1 MNVKPSLLA
10 VLGAI
15 VTIGA
20 LSMGATAFAQSADQ
34 QRVVVSYKA
43 GGKGPVMAALRNSKG
58 QVHHELDR
66 LNAVAVTL
74 PAAALNGIGRN
85 PHVEYVEADELR
97 YPLAQT
103 TPYGIPM
110 VQADLVSD
118 AMASNQKVCII
129 DSGYDSMHEDLPSS
143 MSMVNGTNDS
153 GTGNWFMDEHGH
165 GTHVAGTIAALN
177 NNGKGV
183 VGVAPSGNLQLHI
196 IKVFNA
202 DGWAY
207 SSTLANALG
216 ACEAAD
222 ATVVS
227 MSLGGSR
234 ANRTERRAF
243 DNAYGRGVLSVA
255 AAGNDG
261 NTRHSYPASYD
272 SVISVAAIDSTKTIA
287 DFSQQ
292 TDQVELAAPGV
303 AVLSSVPMGTGS
315 NVSLVVAG
323 TGYEA
328 IGMEGS
334 ATGTGTGPLVDCG
347 LGTSACSGSEG
358 AVCLIQRGDIA
369 FSDKVLACQAGG
381 GVAAIIY
388 NNVPGSLSGTLGG
401 EATSIPS
408 VGISETDGATLG
420 GQPGATTSV
429 TVETGNYAF
438 FDGTSMATP
447 HVSGVAA
454 LVWSHY
460 STCTNAE
467 IRAALGSTA
476 EDLGDAGRD
485 NAYGH
490 GLVQAQA
497 AFNYLADGCGGGG
510 GGGGGG
516 ACELLPSGASCTSDS
531 ECCSNNCKGKPGRK
545 TCK

>member
-1 MNVKPSLLA
+1 MNVRTL
-10 VLGAI
+10 VFAI

-43 GGKGPVMAALRNSKG
+43 GGKGPVMAALSNSNGK
-58 QVHHELDR
+58 VHHELDR

-74 PAAALNGIGRN
+74 PAAALNGISRN
-85 PHVEYVEADELR
+85 PHVDYVEADVLR
-97 YPLAQT
+97 FPLAQT

-110 VQADLVSD
+110 VQADEVSD
-118 AMASNQKVCII
+118 ALAGNQKVCII
-129 DSGYDSMHEDLPSS
+129 DSGYELAHEDLSGN
-143 MSMVNGTNDS
+143 MVDGTNDS
-153 GTGNWFMDEHGH
+153 GTGNWYTDENGH
-165 GTHVAGTIAALN
+165 GTHVAGTVAAFN
-177 NNGKGV
+177 NNVGV
-183 VGVAPSGNLQLHI
+183 VGVAPNGNLQLHI
-196 IKVFNA
+196 IKVFGA
-202 DGWAY
+202 AGWAY
-207 SSTLANALG
+207 SSTLASALG
-216 ACEAAD
+216 KCEDAG

-272 SVISVAAIDSTKTIA
+272 SVISVAAIDSTKTVA
-287 DFSQQ
+287 SFSQQ

-303 AVLSSVPMGTGS
+303 AVLSSVPTGTGT
-315 NVSLVVAG
+315 NVSVIVASAS
-323 TGYEA
+323 YEA

-334 ATGTGTGPLVDCG
+334 ATGTGSGSLVDCG
-347 LGTSACSGSEG
+347 LGTSTCSGSTG
-358 AVCLIQRGDIA
+358 AVCLIERGDIS
-369 FSDKVLACQAGG
+369 FSDKVLACQNGG

-401 EATSIPS
+401 VATTIPS
-408 VGISETDGATLG
+408 VGISDTDGATLL
-420 GQPGATTSV
+420 GQLGQNASV

-454 LVWSHY
+454 LVWSHHE
-460 STCTNAE
+460 SCTNAE
-467 IRAALGSTA
+467 IRAALGSSA

-490 GLVQAQA
+490 GLVQALA
-497 AFNYLADGCGGGG
+497 AVDLLTANGCGGGG
-510 GGGGGG
+510 GGGGGET
-516 ACELLPSGASCTSDS
+516 CDLLPAGASCTSDS
-531 ECCSNNCKGKPGRK
+531 ECCSNSCKGRPGRK

>member
-1 MNVKPSLLA
+1 MNVRTVL
-10 VLGAI
+10 LGAM

-58 QVHHELDR
+58 EIHHELDR

-85 PHVEYVEADELR
+85 PHVDYVEADELR

-110 VQADLVSD
+110 VQADQVSD
-118 AMASNQKVCII
+118 GLAGNQKVCII
-129 DSGYDSMHEDLPSS
+129 DSGYELAHEDLAGNL
-143 MSMVNGTNDS
+143 VDGTNDS
-153 GTGNWFMDEHGH
+153 GTGLWYTDEHGH
-165 GTHVAGTIAALN
+165 GTHVAGTVAAYN
-177 NNGKGV
+177 NNVGV
-183 VGVAPSGNLQLHI
+183 VGVAPNGNLQLHI
-196 IKVFNA
+196 IKVFSA
-202 DGWAY
+202 SGWAY
-207 SSTLANALG
+207 SSTLASALG
-216 ACEAAD
+216 RCED
-222 ATVVS
+222 AGSTVVS

-272 SVISVAAIDSTKTIA
+272 SVISVAAIDSTKTVA

-303 AVLSSVPMGTGS
+303 AVLSSVPTGTGS

-347 LGTSACSGSEG
+347 LGTSTCAGSVG

-369 FSDKVLACQAGG
+369 FSDKVLACQNGG
-381 GVAAIIY
+381 GVAAVIY

-401 EATSIPS
+401 VATTIPS
-408 VGISETDGATLG
+408 VGISDTDGATLG
-420 GQPGATTSV
+420 GQLGQTASV

-454 LVWSHY
+454 LVWSHHE
-460 STCTNAE
+460 SCTNAE

-476 EDLGDAGRD
+476 EDLGVAGRD

-490 GLVQAQA
+490 GLVQAKDA
-497 AFNYLADGCGGGG
+497 VDFLALNACGGGG

-516 ACELLPSGASCTSDS
+516 GSCDLLPSGASCTSDS
-531 ECCSNNCKGKPGRK
+531 ECCSNNCKGKPGNK